1 MRRLMAE
8 QKWEASSAEAT
19 PPGRKQR
26 PTNSELRLRRLTAE
40 ELDSEP
46 RGILEI
52 FAEVERADEDAP
64 LARDDDQHR
73 Q

>member
-1 MRRLMAE
+1 MPERKL
-8 QKWEASSAEAT
+8 EASSAKPT
-19 PPGRKQR
+19 PPGRTRR
-26 PTNSELRLRRLTAE
+26 PTNSELRLHRLTGE

-52 FAEVERADEDAP
+52 FADDETADEDAP
-64 LARDDDQHR
+64 LARDDADNDR

>member
-8 QKWEASSAEAT
+8 
-19 PPGRKQR
+19 RR
-26 PTNSELRLRRLTAE
+26 PSNSELRLRRLSTE

-46 RGILEI
+46 RGILEL
-52 FAEVERADEDAP
+52 FAEDEQADEDAP
-64 LARDDDQHR
+64 LARDDDEHKR